1 MTMDPRIAKC
11 LLVSKVLAA
20 DGIMTDAER
29 AFLGVF
35 MTRMGLSEAERRSVF
50 DLEGWDDAEQA
61 LAMLSEDEKRDV
73 VSTLADAAAIDG
85 KLSALEMQ
93 AVKRITA
100 ALGLV

>member
-1 MTMDPRIAKC
+1 MDPRIARC
-11 LLVSKVLAA
+11 LLVSKILVA

-29 AFLGVF
+29 AFLGAS
-35 MTRMGLSEAERRSVF
+35 MTRMGLTEQERRSVF

-61 LAMLSEDEKRDV
+61 LASLSDDDKREI
-73 VSTLADAAAIDG
+73 VSTLVDAAAIDG

-100 ALGLV
+100 ALGL

>member
-1 MTMDPRIAKC
+1 MDPRIARC
-11 LLVSKVLAA
+11 LLVSKILVA

-29 AFLGVF
+29 AFLGAS
-35 MTRMGLSEAERRSVF
+35 MTRMGLTEQERRSVF

-61 LAMLSEDEKRDV
+61 LASLSDDDKREI
-73 VSTLADAAAIDG
+73 VSTLVDAAAIDG